1 MSTTE
6 IDIQDVEQL
15 TPHAL
20 SIADISPIGT
30 GDWPGRPAV
39 TIVLQGCPWTCTYC
53 HQPAL
58 QDATAEGAVSWRDV
72 VDYLEV
78 RRGMVESVVFSGGEP
93 TRQPAL
99 VAAIRAVKDMGFSV
113 GLHTAGAYPAKLA
126 AVLPEVDW
134 VGIDI
139 KAAPERYAEIT
150 GQEVSGVKAWTS
162 LELVQHSGVDYE
174 VRLTVDPTVHTRDD
188 VFDAVREVIRRGAH
202 APVLQQARPGGATP
216 AYKAA
221 IGRRGMYDVIRHD
234 DLPDLARR

>member
-6 IDIQDVEQL
+6 LDIQPVEHL
-15 TPHAL
+15 TPHSL

-30 GDWPGRPAV
+30 GDWPGRPAI
-39 TIVLQGCPWTCTYC
+39 TILMQGCPWTCSYC
-53 HQPAL
+53 FQPDM
-58 QDATAEGAVSWRDV
+58 QDSAAEGTVSWQDV
-72 VDYLEV
+72 VDYLQV

-93 TRQPAL
+93 SRQPAL
-99 VAAIRAVKDMGFSV
+99 VAAIRVVKAMGFAV
-113 GLHTAGAYPAKLA
+113 GLHTAGAYPARLA

-150 GQEVSGVKAWTS
+150 GKEISGVKAWTS

-174 VRLTVDPTVHTRDD
+174 VRLTIDPTVHTRED
-188 VFDAVREVIRRGAH
+188 VFDTVREVIRRGAH
-202 APVLQQARPGGATP
+202 APVLQQARPGGASP
-216 AYKAA
+216 EYAA
-221 IGRRGMYDVIRHD
+221 RLGRRGMYDVIRHD